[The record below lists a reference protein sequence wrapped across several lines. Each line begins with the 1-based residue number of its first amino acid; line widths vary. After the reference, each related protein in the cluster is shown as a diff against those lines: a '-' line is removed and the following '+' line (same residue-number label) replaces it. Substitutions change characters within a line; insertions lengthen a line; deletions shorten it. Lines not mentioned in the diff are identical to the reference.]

1 MNCID
6 FEANDDSDLAVTTD
20 TEREEV
26 MNIQQQLESQLTDGK
41 RVKLFPSTKGLLMW
55 CVCVYCQSMKS
66 YIYLPIKATNT

>member
-41 RVKLFPSTKGLLMW
+41 RVKLFPSTKGLLMCTFV
-55 CVCVYCQSMKS
+55 CVCIV
-66 YIYLPIKATNT
+66 KA